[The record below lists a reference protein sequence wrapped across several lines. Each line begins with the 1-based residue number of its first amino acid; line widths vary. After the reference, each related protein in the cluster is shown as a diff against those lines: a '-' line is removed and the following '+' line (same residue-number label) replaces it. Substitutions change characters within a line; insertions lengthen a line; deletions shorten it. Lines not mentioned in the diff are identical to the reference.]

1 MSIFQKMNERYV
13 DEINMPIQAAPGGSR
28 NKNGQILKDETAVEE
43 DERISE
49 DERTM
54 TLVKHIGDDIHPSIK
69 LEVDYPSKHQERK

>member
-13 DEINMPIQAAPGGSR
+13 DEINMPVQAAPGGSR
-28 NKNGQILKDETAVEE
+28 NKNGQILKDETAVE
-43 DERISE
+43 E